1 MSKSIPGLNFMAQEQ
16 RKINPI
22 DDAISI
28 FLKQQ
33 KEYDEY
39 LQKLR
44 DEVDKGAPT
53 RQKKKKGGKV
63 ISMGSL
69 MDRPLYNQNPHQ
81 KNINQARS
89 ILYGR
94 KKFNK
99 DGKVD
104 DRIKEL
110 EHIVKTMSEKMSY
123 MQKINVHYDKL
134 LINAELAAIRKFEE
148 EHRMDDIHRQYGAKS
163 AG

>member
-1 MSKSIPGLNFMAQEQ
+1 MAAEQ
-16 RKINPI
+16 QKKITPI

-44 DEVDKGAPT
+44 EEVDKDTST

-69 MDRPLYNQNPHQ
+69 MDRPLYNQNPYQ

-99 DGKVD
+99 GGKVD

-110 EHIVKTMSEKMSY
+110 EMTIAT
-123 MQKINVHYDKL
+123 L
-134 LINAELAAIRKFEE
+134 LPAIRDYEGADLYERAKEE
-148 EHRMDDIHRQYGAKS
+148 LELLKLQKKPF
-163 AG
+163 

>member
-1 MSKSIPGLNFMAQEQ
+1 MAAEQ
-16 RKINPI
+16 QKKITPI

-44 DEVDKGAPT
+44 EEVDKGAPT

-99 DGKVD
+99 GGKVD

-110 EHIVKTMSEKMSY
+110 EMTIA
-123 MQKINVHYDKL
+123 IL
-134 LINAELAAIRKFEE
+134 LPAIRDYEGADLYERAKEE
-148 EHRMDDIHRQYGAKS
+148 LELLKLQKKPF
-163 AG
+163 